1 MIGQTISHYKILEKL
16 GEGGMGIVYKAHD
29 TTLNRTVALKFLPDR
44 INKDETAKARFLQE
58 AQAAAGLN
66 HACICT
72 IYGVEDHEGSLS
84 IAMEYVDGGTLRDFI
99 AARKPTIDNTI
110 QIAIQVGEALA
121 EAHGKGIVHRDIK
134 SDNIMLTSKGQ
145 AKVMDFGLAKLKG
158 ALKLTRTSS
167 TVGTLAYMAPE
178 QIQGGEADARS
189 DLFAFGVLLFE
200 MITGTLPF
208 RGEHEA
214 AMMYS
219 ILHEQPDQVQKYV
232 PEISTT
238 CESIIAKALEKNPEE
253 RYQSAADMV
262 ADLRRWKRDSSSIHR
277 RPVEPPRV
285 SSSTAQVTASDQRG
299 PSMLHP
305 NKRWLLI
312 ASIGAVVIVSGLL
325 LLIHPWS
332 KDVSDRKM
340 LVVLP
345 FENQSDSTREYFA
358 DGLTDEITTRLSGL
372 SGLGVIARS
381 SAKNYKGT
389 KKSIKEMSSE
399 LGVDYML
406 MGTVRWSGSQV
417 RVSPELIKASTGVQM
432 WAQTLDAPFSDVFTL
447 QSDIASKV
455 ASALD
460 VKLLKPEA
468 ASLGQKLTT
477 NAEAYDYYLRGVAYL
492 ERSDLQAD
500 HESGIRLLE
509 RATQLDPQFAAAYAK
524 ISYAHSNMYW
534 FFYDRSEARI
544 EQCRKAVEKALALNP
559 DLSAAHEAMAW
570 YYYHAKLDYANALK
584 EFSVALRLQPNNTD
598 VSYGMAAVFRRQGR
612 MRESIE
618 AFRKAVAGNPRSAD
632 LVRQLGE
639 TLMLGREYEEADQVF
654 ARTIDLAPD
663 LEEEYLERA
672 ENLILWKGDLAT
684 AQKIIDEGL
693 SISTL
698 RQNESLSPVDL
709 TVAAMREDFPAAER
723 AVGRIKGATLDNQF
737 VFCPSILLLAQIE
750 ELKGAHTKAEAHFD
764 SARVMLERRVR
775 ATPDDERIHS
785 ALGIAYAG
793 LGRAS
798 EAVKEG
804 ERGVALLPVEK
815 DTWRGSFRLG
825 DLAHIYAMV
834 GDKDKAIDVLQR
846 LISIPSEFSATY
858 IRLDPKWKSLRG
870 NKRFEA
876 LVKP

>member
-1 MIGQTISHYKILEKL
+1 MIGTTVSHYKILEKL

-29 TTLNRTVALKFLPDR
+29 ITLNRTVALKFLPER
-44 INKDETAKARFLQE
+44 INKDATAKARFLLE

-66 HACICT
+66 HPGICT
-72 IYGVEDHEGSLS
+72 IYGIEEHEGSLS
-84 IAMEYVDGGTLRDFI
+84 IAMEYVDGGTLREKI
-99 AARKPTIDNTI
+99 AAGRMQIADCISYAI
-110 QIAIQVGEALA
+110 QIGEALA
-121 EAHGKGIVHRDIK
+121 EAHSKGIVHRDIK
-134 SDNIMLTSKGQ
+134 SDNIMLTSKGH

-189 DLFAFGVLLFE
+189 DLFSFGVLLFE
-200 MITGTLPF
+200 MLTGALPF

-238 CESIIAKALEKNPEE
+238 CESILAKALEKNPEE

-262 ADLRRWKRDSSSIHR
+262 ADLRRWKRDSTSIHR
-277 RPVEPPRV
+277 SPVEPPRV
-285 SSSTAQVTASDQRG
+285 SPSDSHSVAPRG
-299 PSMLHP
+299 YEKPGSDR
-305 NKRWLLI
+305 KRRWLLT
-312 ASIGAVVIVSGLL
+312 AGIGAFVLVAGVLL
-325 LLIHPWS
+325 FTHPWS
-332 KDVSDRKM
+332 RDVSDKKM

-345 FENQSDSTREYFA
+345 FENQSDSTKEYFA
-358 DGLTDEITTRLSGL
+358 DGLTDEITTRLSSL

-381 SAKNYKGT
+381 SAKHYKGA
-389 KKSIKEMSSE
+389 KKSIKEISAE

-455 ASALD
+455 ANALD
-460 VKLLKPEA
+460 VKLLKPEV
-468 ASLGQKLTT
+468 ASLEQKLTT

-500 HESGIRLLE
+500 NESGIRLLE

-534 FFYDRSEARI
+534 FFYDRSEGRI

-559 DLSAAHEAMAW
+559 DLSAAHEAKAW
-570 YYYHAKLDYANALK
+570 YFYHAKLDYANALK
-584 EFSVALRLQPNNTD
+584 EFSVALTLQPNNTD

-618 AFRKAVAGNPRSAD
+618 AFRKAVAGNPRAAD

-639 TLMLGREYEEADQVF
+639 TLMLAREYEEANQVLT
-654 ARTIDLAPD
+654 RTIDLAPD

-672 ENLILWKGDLAT
+672 ENLILWKGDVVS

-698 RQNESLSPVDL
+698 RQNESLTPIDF
-709 TVAAMREDFPAAER
+709 TVAVMRDDFPAAER
-723 AVGRIKGATLDNQF
+723 AVRRIKGIGIENQF
-737 VFCPSILLLAQIE
+737 VFCPSILLQAYLE
-750 ELKGAHTKAEAHFD
+750 EFRGAHTKAKACYD
-764 SARVMLERRVR
+764 SARVILERREH

-793 LGRAS
+793 LGRAV

-815 DTWRGSFRLG
+815 DAWRGSFRLG
-825 DLAHIYAMV
+825 DLAHIYTMV
-834 GDKDKAIDVLQR
+834 GEKDKAIDVLQR
-846 LISIPSEFSATY
+846 LISIPSEFSTASL
-858 IRLDPKWKSLRG
+858 RLDPRWRSLHG

-876 LVKP
+876 MVKQ

>member
-29 TTLNRTVALKFLPDR
+29 ITLNRTVALKFLPDR

-72 IYGVEDHEGSLS
+72 IYGVEEHEGSLS

-99 AARKPTIDNTI
+99 AARKPTLDSTI
-110 QIAIQVGEALA
+110 QIAIQTGEALA
-121 EAHGKGIVHRDIK
+121 EAHNKGIVHRDIK

-178 QIQGGEADARS
+178 QIQGSEADARS
-189 DLFAFGVLLFE
+189 DLFSFGVLLFE
-200 MITGTLPF
+200 MLTGSLPF

-232 PEISTT
+232 PEISAT

-277 RPVEPPRV
+277 RPVGPPSL
-285 SSSTAQVTASDQRG
+285 SSSTSQVAGSDQRG
-299 PSMLHP
+299 PSMVHR
-305 NKRWLLI
+305 NIRWLLG
-312 ASIGAVVIVSGLL
+312 ASIGAVVIVGGLL
-325 LLIHPWS
+325 LLFHPWS

-345 FENQSDSTREYFA
+345 FENQSDSSKEYFA
-358 DGLTDEITTRLSGL
+358 GGLTDEITTRLSSL

-381 SAKNYKGT
+381 SAKIYKGS
-389 KKSIKEMSSE
+389 KKSIKEMSAE
-399 LGVDYML
+399 LGVDYIL

-417 RVSPELIKASTGVQM
+417 RVSPELIRATTGVQV
-432 WAQTLDAPFSDVFTL
+432 WAQTMDAPFSDVFTL

-460 VKLLKPEA
+460 IKLLKPEA
-468 ASLGQKLTT
+468 ASLEQKLTT
-477 NAEAYDYYLRGVAYL
+477 NAEAYDYYLRGVGYL

-500 HESGIRLLE
+500 HESAIRLLE
-509 RATQLDPQFAAAYAK
+509 RATQLDQQFAAAYAK
-524 ISYAHSNMYW
+524 LSYAHSNMYW
-534 FFYDRSEARI
+534 FYYDRSEGRL
-544 EQCRKAVEKALALNP
+544 EQSRKTVEKALALNP
-559 DLSAAHEAMAW
+559 ALSAAHEAMAW
-570 YYYHAKLDYANALK
+570 YHYHAKLDYANALK
-584 EFSVALRLQPNNTD
+584 EFSAALTLQPNNTD
-598 VSYGMAAVFRRQGR
+598 VYYGVAAVFRRQGR
-612 MRESIE
+612 IREGID

-639 TLMLGREYEEADQVF
+639 TLMLGREYEEADQVY

-663 LEEEYLERA
+663 LEEAYLERA
-672 ENLILWKGDLAT
+672 QNLILWKGDVTA
-684 AQKIIDEGL
+684 AQKIIDDGL
-693 SISTL
+693 SISTV
-698 RQNESLSPVDL
+698 RQNESIDAIDY
-709 TVAAMREDFPAAER
+709 TVATMREDFSAAER
-723 AVGRIKGATLDNQF
+723 AVRRIKGTGIDNQF
-737 VFCPSILLLAQIE
+737 VFCPSILFLAHLE
-750 ELKGAHTKAEAHFD
+750 ELRGAHAKARAYYD
-764 SARVMLERRVR
+764 SARVTLERRAR
-775 ATPDDERIHS
+775 ATPDDARLHS
-785 ALGIAYAG
+785 ALGITYAG
-793 LGRAS
+793 LGRTA
-798 EAVKEG
+798 EAVNEG
-804 ERGVALLPVEK
+804 ERGVALLPAEK
-815 DTWRGSFRLG
+815 EAWRGSFRLG
-825 DLAHIYAMV
+825 DLAQIYALV
-834 GDKDKAIDVLQR
+834 GYQDKAIDVLQR
-846 LISIPSEFSATY
+846 LLTIPSEFSATY